1 MPRNDQITRQWHLL
15 RQLEGSSGRS
25 LQELVDNVPEDYPKN
40 ARTVRRDLEALV
52 AGGFPVI
59 TERHNGQTRWRLM
72 EGFRHIPALGFSATE
87 LMALLLSRSL
97 LKPLEGT
104 EIAESLNS
112 ALSKAATALPPQGH
126 EYVRAMEQ
134 MFSVGIGPH
143 KNFRLHRQ
151 TIDLIS
157 QAIDKRRT
165 AQMRYFSASRG
176 NTARREIDPY
186 FLRFAGGG
194 LYLIGHCHLRKE
206 VRMFAVERIRSI
218 ALTDHPYQMPLD
230 FKVDEYVQDA
240 LGIMRSGRRIEVEL
254 LFSKKA
260 AAWVKGKSWHPS
272 QETQLLKNGSLKMT
286 LKVADNDELAGWA
299 LSFGSQVRVT
309 KPDSLRQ
316 RIKEEARK
324 IAGS

>member
-1 MPRNDQITRQWHLL
+1 MPRNDQITRQWYLL
-15 RQLEGSSGRS
+15 RRLEGSNG
-25 LQELVDNVPEDYPKN
+25 LTLNEMVEHVPEDYPKN
-40 ARTVRRDLEALV
+40 PRTLRRDLEALQ
-52 AGGFPVI
+52 AAGFPLI
-59 TERHNGQTRWRLM
+59 TERRNGQSRWRLM
-72 EGFRHIPALGFSATE
+72 EGFRDIPALGFSATE
-87 LMALLLSRSL
+87 LMALLLGRSL

-112 ALSKAATALPPQGH
+112 VLTKASAALPPQGH

-134 MFSVGIGPH
+134 IFSVGLGPH
-143 KNFRLHRQ
+143 KSYREHRQ

-165 AQMRYFSASRG
+165 AQMRYFSASRDSTG
-176 NTARREIDPY
+176 RREVDPY

-218 ALTDHPYQMPLD
+218 TLTDHPYQVPLN
-230 FKVDEYVQDA
+230 FKVDEYVHDA
-240 LGIMRSGRRIEVEL
+240 LGIMRSGRRIEIEL

-260 AAWVKGKSWHPS
+260 AAWVKDKSWHPS

-286 LKVADNDELAGWA
+286 LRVADNDELAGWV
-299 LSFGSQVRVT
+299 LSFGSQVKVT

-324 IAGS
+324 IAAS

>member
-15 RQLEGSSGRS
+15 RQLEGLQGRS
-25 LQELVDNVPEDYPKN
+25 LQELVDNVPDDYPKN
-40 ARTVRRDLEALV
+40 ARTVRRDLEALEAV
-52 AGGFPVI
+52 GFPLV

-72 EGFRHIPALGFSATE
+72 EGFRDIPALGFSGTE
-87 LMALLLSRSL
+87 LMALLLSRNL

-104 EIAESLNS
+104 EIEASLNS
-112 ALSKAATALPPQGH
+112 ALNKAATVLPPQGH

-134 MFSVGIGPH
+134 IFSVGIGPH
-143 KNFRLHRQ
+143 KNYRQHKQ

-206 VRMFAVERIRSI
+206 VRMFAIERIRSI
-218 ALTDHPYQMPLD
+218 TLTDHPYQMPLD

-260 AAWVKGKSWHPS
+260 AAWLKDKSWHRS
-272 QETQLLKNGSLKMT
+272 QETKVLKDGRLKMI
-286 LKVADNDELAGWA
+286 LKVADNEELVGWV
-299 LSFGSQVRVT
+299 LSFGGGVKIMR
-309 KPDSLRQ
+309 PESLREKVK
-316 RIKEEARK
+316 KEAKEIFRA
-324 IAGS
+324 

>member
-15 RQLEGSSGRS
+15 RQLEGSPGQS
-25 LQELVDNVPEDYPKN
+25 LAELVDNVPDDYPKN
-40 ARTVRRDLEALV
+40 ARTVRRDLEALE
-52 AGGFPVI
+52 AAGFPLV
-59 TERHNGQTRWRLM
+59 TGRRNGQTYWRLM
-72 EGFRHIPALGFSATE
+72 EGFRDIPALGFSATE
-87 LMALLLSRSL
+87 LMALLLSRNL

-112 ALSKAATALPPQGH
+112 ALGKAATALPPQGH

-134 MFSVGIGPH
+134 IFSVGLGPH
-143 KNFRLHRQ
+143 KSYGAHKQ

-165 AQMRYFSASRG
+165 AQMRYFSASRDSTG
-176 NTARREIDPY
+176 RREVDPY
-186 FLRFAGGG
+186 FLRFAAGG

-218 ALTDHPYQMPLD
+218 TLTDHPYQMPLD

-240 LGIMRSGRRIEVEL
+240 LGVMRSGRRIEVEL

-260 AAWVKGKSWHPS
+260 AAWVKDKSWHPS
-272 QETQLLKNGSLKMT
+272 QEIKLLKDGRLKMI
-286 LKVADNDELAGWA
+286 LKVADNDELVGWI
-299 LSFGSQVRVT
+299 LSFGSQVRVIRPET
-309 KPDSLRQ
+309 LRQ
-316 RIKEEARK
+316 RVKEQAKK
-324 IAGS
+324 ILRA